1 MDTDYTLMSNSELKL
16 EMMHAENEY
25 KAIQANIR
33 KEAVQL
39 QELDR
44 RYLRI
49 KEELGKRGYKDTA
62 R

>member
-1 MDTDYTLMSNSELKL
+1 MSNSELKL